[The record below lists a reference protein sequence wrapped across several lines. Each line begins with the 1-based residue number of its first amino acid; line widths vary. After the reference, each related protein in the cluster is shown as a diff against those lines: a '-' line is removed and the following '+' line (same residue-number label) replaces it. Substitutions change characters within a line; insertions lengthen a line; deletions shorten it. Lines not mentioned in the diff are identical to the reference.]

1 MNFKVIVPVAVLFMA
16 VFGLWMVGRC
26 SEPDDPGGQLVAE
39 LEGGSEIWTGELDED
54 APAEAATVNDIPI
67 LWLGEEYAGY
77 ALTRFASIPT
87 GWHLVYGACKVSPG
101 PEPSCVP
108 PIQVQIR
115 PRGGIPPAGYF
126 NPEPFRGVERTPGER
141 GIQTGATESWVIWLP
156 GGSTVKV
163 YVSEYVVGD
172 ITDELMEAL
181 SSANHEAMG
190 YAEVGPGES
199 LAGMP

>member
-1 MNFKVIVPVAVLFMA
+1 MNYKVVVPVSVLIVMA
-16 VFGLWMVGRC
+16 FGYWLVGLC
-26 SEPDDPGGQLVAE
+26 TEPTDPGGELVVR
-39 LEGGSEIWTGELDED
+39 LEDGDEIWTGELDETALAD
-54 APAEAATVNDIPI
+54 APAVNDIPI
-67 LWLGEEYAGY
+67 LWLGEEFEGY
-77 ALTRFASIPT
+77 ALTRFASVPS
-87 GWHLVYGACKVSPG
+87 GWHLVYGACKVDSG

-126 NPEPFRGVERTPGER
+126 SPEPFRGVERTPGEVNLPN
-141 GIQTGATESWVIWLP
+141 GTTSWVVWLP

-172 ITDELMEAL
+172 ITEHLMEAL
-181 SSANHEAMG
+181 RSANHEAMG
-190 YAEVGPGES
+190 YGEVGPGAS